1 MTRRAAH
8 LLVLF
13 TASSAMLVGV
23 PLLSVALA
31 HDAWPD
37 ASVSAASPEYDM
49 AGESRSESV
58 EEEREEEVES
68 KMHLFAT
75 RVAGESIDIRP
86 SGIAAPCTALTRS
99 GSRLSTGTS
108 RGPPAA

>member
-1 MTRRAAH
+1 
-8 LLVLF
+8 
-13 TASSAMLVGV
+13 MLVGV

-31 HDAWPD
+31 HGAWPNS
-37 ASVSAASPEYDM
+37 SVSASDPDFDM
-49 AGESRSESV
+49 AGESRGESC

-68 KMHLFAT
+68 KMHLFVT

-86 SGIAAPCTALTRS
+86 NGIAAPCTALTRS